1 MKKNYPNTF
10 LRHIMSICVIVV
22 LGVVNAFA
30 GQSTYPFRTTVNVSQ
45 TPTGAGMAYASY
57 DANAREAT
65 TTSKSYDGT
74 IPDAST
80 EGTTATVTLSATAN
94 TGYRFVRWEDGSG
107 SVISRTATTTA
118 TQEYDITEASRTP
131 HYRRWDILKLFP
143 YYTYNTP
150 RVFTYTAYFALQG
163 SVIARVATGQESIGS
178 ADILEEVLTP
188 GAEITLKAS
197 NINGSEFNG
206 WAFDHWEL
214 NGEEISTSKQLK
226 VTVPTSSQT
235 LTYIAHFVKA
245 NTEYYCFIRNK
256 ATGRYL
262 KLSDQ
267 KAYTKPSNNN
277 NPVGS
282 FNGSFTLVSDE
293 QKAITDPGCVFTL
306 AGTSKNN
313 GINKASLVSQG
324 VSVGYLQGSKIIY
337 DNDYGLTISPA
348 SSGAYYISAHYEAKE
363 HGTTLEIPLYFRDND
378 GTPDLAGARSAT
390 SEWEILE
397 LSTSTLSQQ
406 YFGLAPNEALKK
418 GDKYYTTLYTT
429 FPYQLQ
435 SGTAYY
441 VNHESIVPYGDE
453 SEGKFRVVCQEVA
466 NGKVPANQAVI
477 IECEGLYPEDN
488 KIVPLPQSESI
499 TALEGNYLKGHITF
513 RDGDKKG
520 NGKIY
525 VLSVGQKTGLG
536 FYKLK
541 TGTSIPDNK
550 VYTSLTEEQQSFAKN
565 ATFSIGDNTTSIQ
578 EEIVLTE
585 DIAGN
590 EIYDLQGRRV
600 SNPSSGI
607 YIVNGKKI
615 VIK

>member
-45 TPTGAGMAYASY
+45 TPTGAGRAYASY

-80 EGTTATVTLSATAN
+80 DGTTATVTLSATAN
-94 TGYRFVRWEDGSG
+94 TGYRFLRWEDESG
-107 SVISRTATTTA
+107 NIISRTATTTT
-118 TQEYDITEASRTP
+118 TQDYDITGANRTQ
-131 HYRRWDILKLFP
+131 HNRWWDIFNVFP
-143 YYTYNTP
+143 YYTYNT
-150 RVFTYTAYFALQG
+150 RRGFTYTAYFAMEG
-163 SVIARVATGQESIGS
+163 NVIAKVATGQEAIGS
-178 ADILEEVLTP
+178 ADILEEELTP
-188 GAEITLKAS
+188 GSEITLHAS

-206 WAFDHWEL
+206 WSFDHWEL
-214 NGEEISTSKQLK
+214 NGEEISTSKELK
-226 VTVPTSSQT
+226 VTVPTTSQT
-235 LTYIAHFVKA
+235 LTYIAYFVKA
-245 NTEYYCFIRNK
+245 DTEYYCFIRNK
-256 ATGRYL
+256 ATGKYL

-267 KAYTKPSNNN
+267 KAYSKPTDNS

-282 FNGSFTLVSDE
+282 FNGSFTLVE
-293 QKAITDPGCVFTL
+293 ETRAISDPGCVFTV

-313 GINKASLVSQG
+313 GINKATIVAQG
-324 VSVGYLQGSKIIY
+324 VAVGYLRGSKIIN
-337 DNDYGLTISPA
+337 DNTYGLTISPA
-348 SSGAYYISAHYEAKE
+348 SSGAYYISAHYEASQQ
-363 HGTTLEIPLYFRDND
+363 GTTLEIPLYFRDNN
-378 GTPDLAGARSAT
+378 GTPDLAGVRSTA
-390 SEWEILE
+390 SEWELLE
-397 LSTSTLSQQ
+397 LSTATLSQN
-406 YFGLAPNEALKK
+406 YFGLAPNAALKK
-418 GDKYYTTLYTT
+418 GNKYYTTLYTT

-435 SGTAYY
+435 SGKAYY

-453 SEGKFRVVCQEVA
+453 GKFRVVCHEIA
-466 NGKVPANQAVI
+466 DGKVPANESVI
-477 IECEGLYPEDN
+477 IECDGTTPESN
-488 KIVPLPQSESI
+488 KIVPLHQSESI
-499 TALEGNYLKGHITF
+499 TALEGNYLKSHITF

-520 NGKIY
+520 DGKIY

-550 VYTSLTEEQQSFAKN
+550 AYTSLTEEQQSFAKN

-600 SNPSSGI
+600 KNPSQGI
-607 YIVNGKKI
+607 YIVNGKKY

>member
-1 MKKNYPNTF
+1 MNT
-10 LRHIMSICVIVV
+10 SIKHFMMICLLAI
-22 LGVVNAFA
+22 LGGGKVFA
-30 GQSTYPFRTTVNVSQ
+30 GYSTYPFRTTVIVDQ
-45 TPTGAGMAYASY
+45 TPTGAGRAYASY
-57 DANAREAT
+57 DDNAQTAT
-65 TTSKSYDGT
+65 TTTRDYDKT
-74 IPDAST
+74 ISDANT
-80 EGTTATVTLSATAN
+80 DGTTATVTLSATAN
-94 TGYRFVRWEDGSG
+94 PGYRFLRWEDGNG

-118 TQEYDITEASRTP
+118 TQEYDITGASRTR
-131 HYRRWDILKLFP
+131 HNRLWDILNWFP
-143 YYTYNTP
+143 YYTYNTQ

-163 SVIARVATGQESIGS
+163 NVIARVASGQESIGS
-178 ADILEEVLTP
+178 ADILEEELTP

-226 VTVPTSSQT
+226 VTVPTTSQT
-235 LTYIAHFVKA
+235 LTYIAYFVKA
-245 NTEYYCFIRNK
+245 DTEYYCFIRNK
-256 ATGRYL
+256 ATGKYL

-267 KAYTKPSNNN
+267 KTYTKPSNNN

-324 VSVGYLQGSKIIY
+324 VSVGYLQGSKIIN

-348 SSGAYYISAHYEAKE
+348 SSGAYYISAHYEAQQQ
-363 HGTTLEIPLYFRDND
+363 GTTLEIPLYFRDNN

-397 LSTSTLSQQ
+397 LSASTLSQH
-406 YFGLAPNEALKK
+406 YFGLAPNSALERD
-418 GDKYYTTLYTT
+418 GKYYTTLYTT

-441 VNHESIVPYGDE
+441 VDHESIVPYGDG
-453 SEGKFRVVCQEVA
+453 SEGKFRVVCQKVA

-477 IECEGLYPEDN
+477 IECEGTDPASN
-488 KIVPLPQSESI
+488 KILPLPQNNETLS
-499 TALEGNYLKGHITF
+499 GNYLRGNIAFK
-513 RDGDKKG
+513 DGNKTG
-520 NGKIY
+520 NGNIY
-525 VLSVGQKTGLG
+525 VLSVGQSSGLG

-541 TGTSIPDNK
+541 TGTAVPDNK
-550 VYTSLTEEQQSFAKN
+550 MYTLLTEDQQSFAKSV
-565 ATFSIGDNTTSIQ
+565 TFCFGDEDDMGITTPINK
-578 EEIVLTE
+578 VAMPE
-585 DIAGN
+585 DVAGQVF
-590 EIYDLQGRRV
+590 YDLQGRRV
-600 SNPSSGI
+600 SNPSNGI
-607 YIVNGKKI
+607 YIVNGKKFI
-615 VIK
+615 VK